1 MGRTTARDAQRE
13 AQHKEYAKVCTSIC
27 TTVRI
32 SLAGHIL
39 RTCARLQ
46 GTQSEAARTTVL
58 LRQVGLTSPSRQH
71 CTHNRRAKSS
81 PIQLR
86 LARRSLLVARGP
98 LPLLTITSDACHHCC
113 AHAGSNGGP
122 RRTCGCRFHGFM
134 PDMTRHAVV
143 DVAEASHGSDGR
155 PRSCVCRAGSAH
167 GEQSSRQR
175 GSMRSFQAIMFIP
188 TIHSFPMEHDGTPVL
203 VSVLM

>member
-1 MGRTTARDAQRE
+1 M
-13 AQHKEYAKVCTSIC
+13 CTSIC

-39 RTCARLQ
+39 PTCARLQ
-46 GTQSEAARTTVL
+46 GSACDAARTTVL
-58 LRQVGLTSPSRQH
+58 LGQVGPTSLSRQR

-122 RRTCGCRFHGFM
+122 RRTCGCVFHGFM
-134 PDMTRHAVV
+134 PDMTSHAVV
-143 DVAEASHGSDGR
+143 AVTEASHGRDGQ
-155 PRSCVCRAGSAH
+155 PRSCVFRAAAPMASQAQECGAPCH
-167 GEQSSRQR
+167 YFTQSCL
-175 GSMRSFQAIMFIP
+175 F
-188 TIHSFPMEHDGTPVL
+188 L
-203 VSVLM
+203 